1 MESITPQHFLI
12 LAFLLFGIGFLGV
25 VIRRNLLLVL
35 MSLELMLNGVNVA
48 VVTFSRTGSNL
59 DGSLFVFFIMTV
71 AAAEVAVG
79 LALLVALY
87 KSVKASFQ
95 KMLPCF
101 RTDPDGI
108 GYFKRLVITF
118 NFIIGNLAFS
128 QKERKCCCIII
139 RCNCRRDFGLFFI
152 LDFSNWGR
160 SLCLGDVLVEIS

>member
-1 MESITPQHFLI
+1 MDSITPQHFLI

-48 VVTFSRTGSNL
+48 LVTFSRTGSNL

-87 KSVKASFQ
+87 K
-95 KMLPCF
+95 
-101 RTDPDGI
+101 
-108 GYFKRLVITF
+108 KRKSI
-118 NFIIGNLAFS
+118 FS
-128 QKERKCCCIII
+128 E
-139 RCNCRRDFGLFFI
+139 
-152 LDFSNWGR
+152 
-160 SLCLGDVLVEIS
+160 DVTLLQN